1 MLTKVIIILDINI
14 NMGKFYMSIFVYVLE
29 SRYQT
34 MTKQE
39 VMKRQVKYN
48 KKRTQKLGLANMM
61 IYREDRELI
70 RELAKTKGKT
80 NADII
85 RELLEGF

>member
-1 MLTKVIIILDINI
+1 
-14 NMGKFYMSIFVYVLE
+14 
-29 SRYQT
+29 
-34 MTKQE
+34 MTRQE
-39 VMKRQVKYN
+39 VIKRQVAYN
-48 KKRTQKLGLANMM
+48 KRRTQKLGLANMM
-61 IYREDRELI
+61 IYKEDRGLI

>member
-1 MLTKVIIILDINI
+1 
-14 NMGKFYMSIFVYVLE
+14 
-29 SRYQT
+29 

-39 VMKRQVKYN
+39 VMKRQAEYN
-48 KKRTQKLGLANMM
+48 KKRTQKFGLANMM
-61 IYREDRELI
+61 IYKEDRELI

>member
-1 MLTKVIIILDINI
+1 
-14 NMGKFYMSIFVYVLE
+14 
-29 SRYQT
+29 
-34 MTKQE
+34 MTRQE
-39 VMKRQVKYN
+39 VMKRQVEYN

-61 IYREDRELI
+61 IYKEDRELI

>member
-1 MLTKVIIILDINI
+1 
-14 NMGKFYMSIFVYVLE
+14 
-29 SRYQT
+29 

-39 VMKRQVKYN
+39 VMKRQAEYN

-61 IYREDRELI
+61 IYKEDRELI

-85 RELLEGF
+85 RELLGGF

>member
-1 MLTKVIIILDINI
+1 
-14 NMGKFYMSIFVYVLE
+14 
-29 SRYQT
+29 

-39 VMKRQVKYN
+39 VMKRQVEYN
-48 KKRTQKLGLANMM
+48 KKRTQKLGLANIM
-61 IYREDRELI
+61 IYKEDRELI
-70 RELAKTKGKT
+70 RELAKTKGKI

>member
-1 MLTKVIIILDINI
+1 MK
-14 NMGKFYMSIFVYVLE
+14 
-29 SRYQT
+29 R
-34 MTKQE
+34 QE
-39 VMKRQVKYN
+39 VMKRQVEYN

-61 IYREDRELI
+61 IYKEDRELI

-85 RELLEGF
+85 RELLGRPTVLTVG

>member
-1 MLTKVIIILDINI
+1 
-14 NMGKFYMSIFVYVLE
+14 
-29 SRYQT
+29 
-34 MTKQE
+34 
-39 VMKRQVKYN
+39 MKRQVEYN

-61 IYREDRELI
+61 IYKEDRELI

>member
-1 MLTKVIIILDINI
+1 
-14 NMGKFYMSIFVYVLE
+14 
-29 SRYQT
+29 

-39 VMKRQVKYN
+39 VMKRQAEYN
-48 KKRTQKLGLANMM
+48 KKRAQKLGLANMM
-61 IYREDRELI
+61 IYKEDREII